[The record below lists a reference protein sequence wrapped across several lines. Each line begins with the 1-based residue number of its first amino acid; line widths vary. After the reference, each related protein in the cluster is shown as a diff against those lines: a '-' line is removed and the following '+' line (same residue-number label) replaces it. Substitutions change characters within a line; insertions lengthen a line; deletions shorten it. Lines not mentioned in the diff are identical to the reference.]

1 MSVKLS
7 YDVYYMR
14 ATWCYG
20 GAYTQYNI
28 RGYDQTFYFN
38 HESTFGLEDK
48 DMVLLSSA
56 IFIILKLL
64 LTVMMER

>member
-7 YDVYYMR
+7 YNVYYMR
-14 ATWCYG
+14 ATWCYE

-38 HESTFGLEDK
+38 HECQ
-48 DMVLLSSA
+48 LLDWNVGA
-56 IFIILKLL
+56 I
-64 LTVMMER
+64 